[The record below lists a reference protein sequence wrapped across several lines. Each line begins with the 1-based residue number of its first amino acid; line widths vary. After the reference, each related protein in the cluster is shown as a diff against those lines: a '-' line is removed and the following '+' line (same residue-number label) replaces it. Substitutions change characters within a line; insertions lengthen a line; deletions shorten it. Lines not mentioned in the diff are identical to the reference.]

1 MSKFSELR
9 KIKPLGNPLNK
20 NETSYH
26 PITLQIVTNEKDYK
40 FFPSQFF
47 IDGNRLKKDYT
58 STDTKLSRST
68 NKNMEIPDL
77 SLPITDI
84 LNVYNI
90 DTYDELIKELKNLI
104 AKDKPESTIFRI
116 VNMYTRLFFDN
127 LKNNKAS
134 LIKIFKIIF
143 ENDKLN
149 EQKTTEFLN
158 KWFEENNKDKFNL
171 NICYDFKKNRKLN

>member
-1 MSKFSELR
+1 
-9 KIKPLGNPLNK
+9 
-20 NETSYH
+20 
-26 PITLQIVTNEKDYK
+26 
-40 FFPSQFF
+40 
-47 IDGNRLKKDYT
+47 
-58 STDTKLSRST
+58 
-68 NKNMEIPDL
+68 MEIPDL

-104 AKDKPESTIFRI
+104 AKDKPESTIYRI